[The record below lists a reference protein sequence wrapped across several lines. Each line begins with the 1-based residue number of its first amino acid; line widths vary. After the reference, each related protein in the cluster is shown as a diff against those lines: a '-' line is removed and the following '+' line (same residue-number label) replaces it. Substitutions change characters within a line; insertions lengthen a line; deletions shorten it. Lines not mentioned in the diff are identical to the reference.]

1 MSRRNQLTTLGRL
14 KLRYRLGEGAMGEV
28 FLGELQGPHGFQ
40 RTVAV
45 KQLHSRLAH
54 RPEFI
59 QALVHEARLS
69 GRLNH
74 PNIVQTLALQQSRR
88 TCRVIMEYVEGVTL
102 AQLLEYLR
110 QRQQL
115 LPLSVVLELTRQLCE
130 GLQYA
135 HSAMDAEGTPMK
147 LVHRDLKPGNLLL
160 SVSGVLKI
168 ADFGLARVSK
178 LAEDARLL
186 QGLRGTLAY
195 MSPEQARCEHL
206 DARSDLFALGLI
218 LYELLTL
225 DRLHEQAGGITEL
238 AKVQRPELSEKL
250 SSLSHLPAPLL
261 QLLIRLLHADREERP
276 HSALEARRALYE
288 CWSFV
293 PPQEWTSSN
302 ELLQQILGILT
313 HEEDADKFCDP
324 SGSTV
329 SIPCPDMM

>member
-14 KLRYRLGEGAMGEV
+14 KLRHRLGEGAMGEV

-59 QALVHEARLS
+59 QALAQEARLS

-102 AQLLEYLR
+102 SQLLDYMR
-110 QRQQL
+110 HQQQS
-115 LPLSVVLELTRQLCE
+115 LPLSIVLELMRQLCE

-135 HSAMDAEGTPMK
+135 HSALDAEGTPMK
-147 LVHRDLKPGNLLL
+147 LIHRDLKPGNLLV

-168 ADFGLARVSK
+168 ADFGLARVSM

-186 QGLRGTLAY
+186 RGLRGTLAY
-195 MSPEQARCEHL
+195 MAPEQARCEHL

-218 LYELLTL
+218 LYEMLTLERLHSQPSGTTELAQVQHPELQPKL
-225 DRLHEQAGGITEL
+225 DRLQH
-238 AKVQRPELSEKL
+238 V
-250 SSLSHLPAPLL
+250 PAPLAT
-261 QLLIRLLHADREERP
+261 LLARLLHADREGRP
-276 HSALEARRALYE
+276 HSALDARRTLYE
-288 CWSFV
+288 CWAFV
-293 PPQEWTSSN
+293 PPQEWTASN
-302 ELLQQILGILT
+302 DLLQQLLRKLT
-313 HEEDADKFCDP
+313 YEENAEEFYDP

-329 SIPCPDMM
+329 SIPCSEML